1 LRFLLL
7 LGQHVGILAVAFA
20 LVAPVIYSMEINRP
34 LARTPNNWAELMN
47 LLINTEGYIAI
58 NLAGEKDSKDPK
70 CLQLA
75 AYPLG
80 VLCTLLP
87 RECTHK

>member
-1 LRFLLL
+1 
-7 LGQHVGILAVAFA
+7 
-20 LVAPVIYSMEINRP
+20 
-34 LARTPNNWAELMN
+34 MN

-70 CLQLA
+70 CLQLV